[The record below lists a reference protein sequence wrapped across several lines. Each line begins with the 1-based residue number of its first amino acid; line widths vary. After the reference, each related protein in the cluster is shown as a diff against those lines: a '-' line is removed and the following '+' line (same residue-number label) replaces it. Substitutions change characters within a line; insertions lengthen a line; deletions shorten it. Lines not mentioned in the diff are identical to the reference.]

1 MLSAEHDAA
10 QPASIPHVFHY
21 CWFGGNPKPELLERC
36 IASWTR
42 VMPGWDVVEWNE
54 DNYAVGKNA
63 YMREAH
69 EAGAWAFAS
78 DYARFDIVNTH
89 GGVYLDTDVELLK
102 PIPASVLADQAFT
115 GIESAGRVNPG
126 LILGAVAGHP
136 FLAEMLESY
145 EGIHFLVDGRP
156 DRTPMPRRITAILE
170 GYGYRQEDVLQR
182 VAGVTIYPSE
192 VFCGHDMDIHE
203 PHITENTIAMHHY
216 AGTWTGARGRRRR
229 MVRTVLK
236 GVLGIPG
243 YRRLLGVKRR
253 FFGIHGA

>member
-1 MLSAEHDAA
+1 MLSAEHDTA

-54 DNYAVGKNA
+54 DNYDVGKNA

-102 PIPASVLADQAFT
+102 PIPASVLADEAFT
-115 GIESAGRVNPG
+115 GIESAGRVAPG
-126 LILGAVAGHP
+126 LIYGSVPGHP
-136 FLAEMLESY
+136 FLSEMLESY
-145 EGIHFLVDGRP
+145 EGAHFLIDGRP
-156 DRTPMPRRITAILE
+156 DLTPMPRRITAILE
-170 GYGYRQEDVLQR
+170 GHGYRQEDVLQK

-192 VFCGHDMDIHE
+192 VFCGFDMDVRE
-203 PHITENTIAMHHY
+203 PNVTENTISTHHY
-216 AGTWTGARGRRRR
+216 AGTWAGKRGASS
-229 MVRTVLK
+229 
-236 GVLGIPG
+236 
-243 YRRLLGVKRR
+243 RRLRTLIKRVVGIRAYRTLLSIKRR
-253 FFGIHGA
+253 FFGIRGA